1 MWFLSTTTSKRW
13 DPKIKE
19 CNFLDYADPTSFMK
33 KCQDLS
39 QPEMPC
45 NVVVIIKSSRR
56 STIKSTKL

>member
-19 CNFLDYADPTSFMK
+19 GNFVSYADPTSFTK

-39 QPEMPC
+39 QPEMPY
-45 NVVVIIKSSRR
+45 NVVAIIKNSKR
-56 STIKSTKL
+56 STTKSTK